1 MNCVLRCLFEEEYFG
16 DGDTIFDY
24 TDYNDAYSQVEES
37 LQLGSIDNSLSA
49 HGFGAEFDMS
59 YLVDCIAG
67 GNFNEFGNYIGKRVR
82 DILVM
87 EIDNNK
93 QLMLSLI
100 VIVLLGSIFT
110 RLAISYSNSSV
121 SENGFYITYLLITS
135 ITLTA
140 FNVSLSIITSTI
152 SRLIIL
158 IRIIVPV
165 FMVAMNFVGHAMAAT
180 ASYQL
185 VMLAIWLVEA
195 ILLRI
200 LVPLIKFYVIISL
213 INNLNKEEYFSKL
226 SKLIAN
232 TVNYILKFVMYFV
245 VGLNLV
251 KGLIGPQMDM
261 IGKTSVNRLIT
272 SMPGGGLASML
283 TGTFLAAGMVI
294 KNSVGI
300 AAVCLLL
307 LLVVGPVV
315 KLFVIRLMV
324 KLVAVIVEPIGDK
337 RYVEGIDTLAK
348 GLGMMLKVVY
358 SSVVLFVLTIAIMAF
373 TTNS

>member
-37 LQLGSIDNSLSA
+37 LQLGSVDNSLSA

-67 GNFNEFGNYIGKRVR
+67 GNFNEFGNYIGKRIR
-82 DILVM
+82 DVLVM

-226 SKLIAN
+226 SKLVAN

-272 SMPGGGLASML
+272 
-283 TGTFLAAGMVI
+283 GMVI